1 MSNFQPSSSYGSC
14 YLYIGSV
21 LIVKGDVVQQIQVG
35 TLEVAFWMILHHHNG
50 DFSLNI
56 DETLVNFTKQSTQQ
70 REKER
75 KNKERED
82 PSESQK
88 RKNPKGIIKGQL
100 WNCRLFPIVL
110 YVGC

>member
-1 MSNFQPSSSYGSC
+1 
-14 YLYIGSV
+14 
-21 LIVKGDVVQQIQVG
+21 
-35 TLEVAFWMILHHHNG
+35 MILHHHNG
-50 DFSLNI
+50 DFFLNI

-100 WNCRLFPIVL
+100 
-110 YVGC
+110 